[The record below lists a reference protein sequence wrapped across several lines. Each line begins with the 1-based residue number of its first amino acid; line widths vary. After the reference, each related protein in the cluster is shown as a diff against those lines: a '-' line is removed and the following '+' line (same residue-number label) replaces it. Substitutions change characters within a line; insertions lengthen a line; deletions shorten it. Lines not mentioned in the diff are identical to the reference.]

1 MVAALQ
7 SITLREDLAAS
18 REEPKLDLRAEGLR
32 EVNVVV
38 DPNDPTRGMLFTI
51 WESVEAAQRGTE
63 AVRAA
68 AGDQLELSGE
78 PQILATPR
86 PGLRKS

>member
-7 SITLREDLAAS
+7 SITLREDLATAGQ
-18 REEPKLDLRAEGLR
+18 EPQVDLKADGLK

-38 DPNDPTRGMLFTI
+38 DPSNPTRGMLFTV

-63 AVRAA
+63 AVKGA
-68 AGDQLELSGE
+68 AGDQFEVAGDA
-78 PQILATPR
+78 QILATPR
-86 PGLRKS
+86 PGLTKS

>member
-7 SITLREDLAAS
+7 SITLREDIG
-18 REEPKLDLRAEGLR
+18 EEPQLGLKADGLR

-38 DPNDPTRGMLFTI
+38 DPNDPTHGVLFTI
-51 WESVEAAQRGTE
+51 WESVEAAQRGTQ
-63 AVRAA
+63 AVRSAA
-68 AGDQLELSGE
+68 ADKLELSGE

-86 PGLRKS
+86 PKY